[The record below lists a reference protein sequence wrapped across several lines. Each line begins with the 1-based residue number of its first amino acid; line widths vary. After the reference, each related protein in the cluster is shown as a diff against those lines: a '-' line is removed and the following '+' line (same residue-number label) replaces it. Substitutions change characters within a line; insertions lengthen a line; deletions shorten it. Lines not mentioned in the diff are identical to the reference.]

1 MIRSR
6 VVLQRTARM
15 LLLRLR
21 KGERATLRAWV

>member
-6 VVLQRTARM
+6 VVLQRTVLM

-21 KGERATLRAWV
+21 KGERSTLRAWV